1 MGSALF
7 VHSKQVYSYND
18 RSTEIFLSSMV
29 NCVRTIVLLYIE
41 MMMIVVVVSA
51 SSQGTSATVSF
62 GYITTLA
69 TVSGYSA
76 LLYNQ

>member
-1 MGSALF
+1 
-7 VHSKQVYSYND
+7 
-18 RSTEIFLSSMV
+18 MV